1 MNFWRYLLLM
11 LALVTSVS
19 FAESIEKISET
30 QDQLMVEL
38 AELQS
43 AHEAEKPFLED
54 ILRRKNQALRDEL
67 FTQLSSD
74 NKQLVDKV
82 LGQQVTMLEQLLEM
96 NEVKIVTLSK
106 ENRTTEGEAKKSI
119 ELRVQKRIGM
129 MDDYYRQLAKTLT
142 WSSDRGIDVAASK
155 EKLKK
160 ALVVRSEYLT
170 NAILYTDT
178 QRQDLEKR
186 LAFVGEEEKATINS
200 ELERFSER
208 TSVMVAA

>member
-186 LAFVGEEEKATINS
+186 LAFVGEEEKCYGCQLRRNHLTYGA
-200 ELERFSER
+200 LWG
-208 TSVMVAA
+208 

>member
-129 MDDYYRQLAKTLT
+129 MDDYYRQLAKNA
-142 WSSDRGIDVAASK
+142 D
-155 EKLKK
+155 
-160 ALVVRSEYLT
+160 LVERSW
-170 NAILYTDT
+170 N
-178 QRQDLEKR
+178 RCCS
-186 LAFVGEEEKATINS
+186 V
-200 ELERFSER
+200 EREN
-208 TSVMVAA
+208 

>member
-1 MNFWRYLLLM
+1 MMNFWRYLLLM

-74 NKQLVDKV
+74 NKQLVDTV

-160 ALVVRSEYLT
+160 ALIARSQYLT

-186 LAFVGEEEKATINS
+186 LGFVGTDEKATI
-200 ELERFSER
+200 
-208 TSVMVAA
+208 

>member
-106 ENRTTEGEAKKSI
+106 ENRTT
-119 ELRVQKRIGM
+119 
-129 MDDYYRQLAKTLT
+129 
-142 WSSDRGIDVAASK
+142 
-155 EKLKK
+155 
-160 ALVVRSEYLT
+160 
-170 NAILYTDT
+170 
-178 QRQDLEKR
+178 
-186 LAFVGEEEKATINS
+186 
-200 ELERFSER
+200 
-208 TSVMVAA
+208 